1 MEEKIK
7 EKEIE
12 NKKIREFGEK
22 MLELI
27 GKMDA
32 LLERRMGKNN
42 LELQIW
48 AKNIPKSFVK

>member
-7 EKEIE
+7 EKELE
-12 NKKIREFGEK
+12 NEKIREFGGK

-32 LLERRMGKNN
+32 LLETRIGKSN
-42 LELQIW
+42 LELQIR
-48 AKNIPKSFVK
+48 AKIISFFVK

>member
-48 AKNIPKSFVK
+48 AKFIRFL